1 MTEEEIRIA
10 FIEELVSIAPDIAP
24 EAIDD
29 TDHLQ
34 DDLGL
39 DSMDVLN
46 LVTALHSRIG
56 VDIPEVDYPKLSTLP
71 SAVAHI
77 YMKLNDSKAS

>member
-1 MTEEEIRIA
+1 MTEEEIRVA
-10 FIEELVSIAPDIAP
+10 FVEELVRIAPDIAP
-24 EAIDD
+24 DDIDD
-29 TDHLQ
+29 NDHLQ

-46 LVTALHSRIG
+46 LVTALHSRVG

-71 SAVAHI
+71 SAAAYI
-77 YMKLNDSKAS
+77 FSKLT